1 MPSYQSITI
10 YTAPA
15 MFHVQGVLINTEEAL
30 DNVDWNPMC
39 IHSIWTPLLTL
50 IWYLIEVC
58 MYCHHFQVYCICTV
72 SLLSIIII
80 FTTDNFVKHKCS
92 QDINVVYSG

>member
-15 MFHVQGVLINTEEAL
+15 MFHVQGVLINTKEAL

-39 IHSIWTPLLTL
+39 IHSIWTPLYTD
-50 IWYLIEVC
+50 IELVP
-58 MYCHHFQVYCICTV
+58 H
-72 SLLSIIII
+72 
-80 FTTDNFVKHKCS
+80 
-92 QDINVVYSG
+92 

>member
-1 MPSYQSITI
+1 MPSYQSINV

-15 MFHVQGVLINTEEAL
+15 MFHVQGVLVNTEEAL

-50 IWYLIEVC
+50 NWYLIEFC
-58 MYCHHFQVYCICTV
+58 MYCHHFKCTV
-72 SLLSIIII
+72 YALFHYCLS
-80 FTTDNFVKHKCS
+80 
-92 QDINVVYSG
+92 

>member
-50 IWYLIEVC
+50 NWYLIEFC

-80 FTTDNFVKHKCS
+80 FTTDNFVKHKRS

>member
-1 MPSYQSITI
+1 MPSYQSITV

-15 MFHVQGVLINTEEAL
+15 MFYVQGVLINTEEAF

-50 IWYLIEVC
+50 NWYLIEFC

-92 QDINVVYSG
+92 QFLDSLHV